1 MTCYTTSL
9 HNTSCTATRDATIQV
24 TDTNPINNRLQ
35 YFPFNKERKP
45 TPFHINTLFPKSEK
59 KQFAKTEEKL
69 RECDTT
75 QVDEFRSITVASTSP
90 AVSGRPPQ
98 SERHLL
104 VVRGRLADP
113 NPYHSMAMDPSLFC
127 TYLYS
132 SVSHPSATVDLF
144 IEDAYFPTD
153 GNTLEILQALLA
165 PGNGSIHTPLSPPP
179 EASYQAIS
187 TQRSAISSE
196 SSLSSIL
203 IPSSSATG
211 AFVSTFPLWGSWGFE
226 EGRLHDPKI
235 SAFADTVK
243 RNLGVLGWSAA
254 GSGSGTSTVG
264 NVLLVDRV
272 TDRLLGGYRK
282 AALGGGYSWGR
293 QGSLDASIRARGVPV
308 SSMSF
313 GPSAPTRSIVSA
325 VAGAR
330 VVVAVHGAGL
340 THAMWMERGSVLIE
354 VVNRIPEYY
363 GEEGDTRGYHKGDF
377 ANLAR
382 AFGITYYYKDSGG
395 IVAKEGGDFNWETS
409 LVDLDEFTDQVE
421 RAYRDTS

>member
-1 MTCYTTSL
+1 MEELWSGL
-9 HNTSCTATRDATIQV
+9 VSG
-24 TDTNPINNRLQ
+24 RLQ
-35 YFPFNKERKP
+35 YFPFNKKRKP

-127 TYLYS
+127 TYLYA
-132 SVSHPSATVDLF
+132 SVRHPSAT
-144 IEDAYFPTD
+144 
-153 GNTLEILQALLA
+153 
-165 PGNGSIHTPLSPPP
+165 
-179 EASYQAIS
+179 
-187 TQRSAISSE
+187 
-196 SSLSSIL
+196 
-203 IPSSSATG
+203 
-211 AFVSTFPLWGSWGFE
+211 

-293 QGSLDASIRARGVPV
+293 QGALEASIRARGVPV